1 MSPTVTKA
9 AAMIPVILAAALFFG
24 AIFLDAVLIRRWRG
38 WWRGAA
44 CLPIAVLVAWAAF
57 IVVGVL
63 REPGSHNLWPFEL
76 ILWGTG
82 ALAALGLLALL
93 KRITKVAG

>member
-1 MSPTVTKA
+1 MNPTVAKA

-24 AIFLDAVLIRRWRG
+24 AIFLDVVLIRRWRG

-44 CLPIAVLVAWAAF
+44 CLPIAVLVAWAVF
-57 IVVGVL
+57 IVVSIL
-63 REPGSHNLWPFEL
+63 REPSSHNLWPLEL
-76 ILWGTG
+76 ILWAAG

-93 KRITKVAG
+93 KRITHK